1 MNPEIVT
8 RDTRNDTPEFLND
21 PYVIIAIEAAQEA
34 ARQLGMHYEERPMT
48 DEELYDGIWD

>member
-8 RDTRNDTPEFLND
+8 RDTRNDTPESLND